1 MFGKVTKQQVHHH
14 FNRAKDF
21 LGKAYHHTRNFLGD
35 IDDGVRTFKNIY
47 SAVAPVLDSYGLN
60 AGKNSHIMKALSGYD
75 TIRNNVVEKH
85 ERVVNDINKVKKN
98 LSKKNI
104 TLDLQ

>member
-21 LGKAYHHTRNFLGD
+21 LGKAYHQTKSFLGN

-47 SAVAPVLDSYGLN
+47 GVVAPVLDSYGLN
-60 AGKNSHIMKALSGYD
+60 TGKNSHVMKALSGYD
-75 TIRNNVVEKH
+75 NIRNNVIENH
-85 ERVVNDINKVKKN
+85 DRVVNDINKVKKN

-104 TLDLQ
+104 NLDLL

>member
-1 MFGKVTKQQVHHH
+1 
-14 FNRAKDF
+14 
-21 LGKAYHHTRNFLGD
+21 
-35 IDDGVRTFKNIY
+35 
-47 SAVAPVLDSYGLN
+47 VAPVLDSYGLN
-60 AGKNSHIMKALSGYD
+60 AGKNSHVMKALSGYD
-75 TIRNNVVEKH
+75 NIRNNVMEKH

>member
-14 FNRAKDF
+14 FNRRKDF
-21 LGKAYHHTRNFLGD
+21 LGKAYQPTRNFLGD

-98 LSKKNI
+98 QSKKNI
-104 TLDLQ
+104 TLDFQ